1 MRNKL
6 LIVLS
11 LATIGVAHADVYKW
25 RDETGRWHYGD
36 EPKPGSSQVEL
47 PPIQVYE
54 PSKVDTAPP
63 PAPPPRQEKAQA
75 SLSYS
80 RAEVMSPAPE
90 ETIRNAT
97 GEVGVAIALEPSLR
111 SGHRVRLLLD
121 GAPAVEA
128 VPSTAFTLANVN
140 RGAHTVSAEILDAQG
155 QVVNTTEPRT
165 FYMHR
170 PSRLQ

>member
-11 LATIGVAHADVYKW
+11 LAAIGVAHADVYKW

-36 EPKPGSSQVEL
+36 EPKAGATQVEL

-54 PSKVDTAPP
+54 PSKADTAPP
-63 PAPPPRQEKAQA
+63 PPVRPEQAQA
-75 SLSYS
+75 PLSYS
-80 RAEVMSPAPE
+80 RAEVISPAPE

-111 SGHRVRLLLD
+111 SGHTVRLLLD

-128 VPSTAFTLANVN
+128 VPTTAFTLANVD
-140 RGAHTVSAEILDAQG
+140 RGAHTISAEILDAQG

-170 PSRLQ
+170 PSRLN